1 MVTVKIY
8 SPFAPIAVAWRY
20 KDLVIPLAR
29 RKVSAR
35 YRGSVLGMFW
45 AVLSPVILLGI
56 YTFIFSVVLQVKWNL
71 EPGSRDQFALFLF
84 SGMILYSVFSDCLNE
99 APSLMIGNK
108 LYIRQLVFPVE
119 VLPWVSVLSSLFSL
133 GINFLILMTFYVL
146 VLGPP
151 SFSLIYLPLTTLPI
165 VLLTLGGVWF
175 FASIGVYLRD
185 LGHVV
190 GLLTTALLFLSPIF
204 YPVSV
209 VPADF
214 RAYYEM
220 NPFVHILEMSRGAI
234 FHGAQPDWV
243 LLAGCLFGSW
253 LFAWLGYSWF
263 MTTKKGFADV
273 V

>member
-1 MVTVKIY
+1 MVAVAFH
-8 SPFAPIAVAWRY
+8 SPLAPIAVAWRY
-20 KDLVIPLAR
+20 RDLVIPLAR

-35 YRGSVLGMFW
+35 YRGSVLGMLW

-71 EPGSRDQFALFLF
+71 DPGSRDQFALFLF
-84 SGMILYSVFSDCLNE
+84 SGMILYSVFADCLNE

-133 GINFLILMTFYVL
+133 GINFLILMTFYGL
-146 VLGPP
+146 VLGLP
-151 SFSLIYLPLTTLPI
+151 SLSLLYFPLTALPV
-165 VLLTLGGVWF
+165 VLLTLGAVWF
-175 FASIGVYLRD
+175 FSSMGVYLRD

-204 YPVSV
+204 YPATV
-209 VPADF
+209 VPADY
-214 RAYYEM
+214 RVYYEM
-220 NPFVHILEMSRGAI
+220 NPFVHILEMSRGVI
-234 FHGAQPDWV
+234 FQGAPPDGW
-243 LLAGCLFGSW
+243 LLAGCIFGSW

-263 MTTKKGFADV
+263 MATKKGFADV